1 MKTRSMG
8 QNSELEERFQ
18 QLQAEFEKRN
28 ASLEKKQDDQFAFM
42 SAKMDQLL
50 SSFTELQKGME
61 QKDRSVSFDS
71 IMPNVGSTSKG
82 GRYADDGG
90 GFRAGD
96 GKGWRYAGDGGGFH
110 AGDGFH
116 TKSIRLEFPKF
127 DGEDPLNWC
136 YKAEQFFDHY
146 ATPEIQR
153 LKISSFHMEG
163 TALIWFQEL
172 HKSNSFSTWEEFA
185 KAL

>member
-1 MKTRSMG
+1 
-8 QNSELEERFQ
+8 
-18 QLQAEFEKRN
+18 
-28 ASLEKKQDDQFAFM
+28 
-42 SAKMDQLL
+42 
-50 SSFTELQKGME
+50 
-61 QKDRSVSFDS
+61 V
-71 IMPNVGSTSKG
+71 
-82 GRYADDGG
+82 
-90 GFRAGD
+90 
-96 GKGWRYAGDGGGFH
+96 H

-146 ATPEIQR
+146 ATPKIQR
-153 LKISSFHMEG
+153 LKISSFHMEC

-185 KAL
+185 KALQTRFGMGSYDDPMETLSKLKQGGSLEEYKKQFEVLANRVADLPEVHKLSCFMRG